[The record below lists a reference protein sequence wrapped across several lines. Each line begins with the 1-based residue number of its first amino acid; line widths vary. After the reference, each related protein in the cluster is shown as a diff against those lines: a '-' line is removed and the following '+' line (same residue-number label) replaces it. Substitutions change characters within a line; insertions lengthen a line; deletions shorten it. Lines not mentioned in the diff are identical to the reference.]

1 MLNRHEQQ
9 TNRGQSGYK
18 QGSLLSLTVKAY
30 LGGITALFVLAA
42 AAYLVIDA
50 REKKEIASHA
60 ASAEERLHNDIEMLL
75 RHYVER
81 VELLAAD
88 PHLAELVNDPAGREA
103 RQEDLAEMIN
113 AETVMLFARGEE
125 KGLVGPP
132 PLLSFSEL
140 DLVYEAEEGR
150 QARLEYHKLQDGD
163 SHLDLVRPFKQADAV
178 VGFVL
183 VRFDGAVFADA
194 VKHLAAAEARLELSQ
209 VLSDDSVETFLS
221 RGDAAVKANGRLNSA
236 SFDAA
241 DWRLSYWE
249 APNGWQILGMDWRSF
264 YWLTFVG
271 IVIVLALMMAV
282 FRRMMERAMSASAN
296 VLFGYVRDRLSGKW
310 MGKSYVTPLGELQP
324 TLNNLQNLNWSAAA
338 PAAPSAAAR
347 RSSALK
353 RSAAEASELGRKEF
367 ERAYVDILYQSK
379 DAIESVEG
387 GERHAP
393 GKVNDA
399 AADKGAPPERPT
411 VGPVT
416 ESVEISMAEA
426 AVAPAALEK
435 VPASIFRAYDIRGVV
450 GETLT
455 PAIAYQIGRAFGTE
469 AWECGEQSVVVG
481 RDGRLSS
488 ESLAEALI
496 KGLRE
501 SGRDVIDIGCVPTPV
516 VYFATHYLNARSAV
530 MVTGSHN
537 PSNYNGFKLVLQGE
551 ALAEEGIRQIHRR
564 IQSGDFS
571 IGEGSCTQQEL
582 IADYAARIQADV
594 RFERSL
600 RVVVDC
606 GNGVAAVVVPGQ
618 LRSMGCEV
626 IELCCEVDGEFPS
639 HHPDPSQP
647 VNLQGLIAAVKQHG
661 ADVGLAFD
669 GDGDRLGVVDSQ
681 GKIIWP
687 DRLLML
693 YARQLLK
700 QHPGARV
707 VYDVK
712 SSRHL
717 HRLIEQAGGQPLMW
731 KAGHSLMK
739 AKLKESGALLAGELS
754 GHVFFNDRWY
764 GFDDGLYAAVRLLEI
779 LSQDGRPSYAVFAE
793 LPDAL
798 STPEILVRMAEG
810 EHHKLMETLAREI
823 DLPEAQLILIDGVR
837 AEFKDGWGLVRAS
850 NTTPCLSFRFEAQN
864 EEALVHIQT
873 LFKLQLSRF
882 APQLELPF

>member
-1 MLNRHEQQ
+1 M
-9 TNRGQSGYK
+9 
-18 QGSLLSLTVKAY
+18 LSLAVRAC

-50 REKKEIASHA
+50 REKKDIASHA
-60 ASAEERLHNDIEMLL
+60 ATAKERLHNDIEMLL
-75 RHYVER
+75 KHYVER
-81 VELLAAD
+81 VDLLAAD
-88 PHLAELVNDPAGREA
+88 PKLVALVNDPAGREA
-103 RQEDLAEMIN
+103 RQEDLAEMID
-113 AETVMLFARGEE
+113 AETVTLFARGEE
-125 KGLVGPP
+125 KGLAGPYP
-132 PLLSFSEL
+132 QLSFSEL

-150 QARLEYHKLQDGD
+150 QPRLEYHTLQGGD
-163 SHLDLVRPFKQADAV
+163 SHLDLVRPFKRGGAV

-183 VRFDGAVFADA
+183 ARFDGAVFAEA
-194 VKHLAAAEARLELSQ
+194 VKRLAVAEARLELNQ

-221 RGDAAVKANGRLNSA
+221 WGDAAVKANGQLDRA

-249 APNGWQILGMDWRSF
+249 APSGWQILGMDWRSF
-264 YWLTFVG
+264 YWLTFIG

-282 FRRMMERAMSASAN
+282 FRRMMDRAMIASAN

-324 TLNNLQNLNWSAAA
+324 TLNNLQNLNWSTDA
-338 PAAPSAAAR
+338 PAAPPAAVR
-347 RSSALK
+347 KSSASK

-367 ERAYVDILYQSK
+367 ERAYADLLYQNK
-379 DAIESVEG
+379 DAIEIREG
-387 GERHAP
+387 GEKHVP
-393 GKVNDA
+393 GDVN
-399 AADKGAPPERPT
+399 DKGAPPERPKA
-411 VGPVT
+411 GPAG
-416 ESVEISMAEA
+416 EPAELGMAEA
-426 AVAPAALEK
+426 AAPPAALEE

-455 PAIAYQIGRAFGTE
+455 PDIAYQIGRAFGTE
-469 AWECGEQSVVVG
+469 AWERGEQSVVVG

-488 ESLAEALI
+488 ESLAKALI
-496 KGLRE
+496 KGLCE
-501 SGRDVIDIGCVPTPV
+501 SGRDVIDIGRVPTPV
-516 VYFATHYLNARSAV
+516 VYFATHYLNTRSAV

-537 PSNYNGFKLVLQGE
+537 PSTYNGFKLVLQGE

-564 IQSGDFS
+564 IQAADFS
-571 IGEGSCTQQEL
+571 VGEGSYMQQEL
-582 IADYAARIQADV
+582 ISDYAARIHADA
-594 RFERSL
+594 RFDRSL
-600 RVVVDC
+600 KVVVDC

-626 IELCCEVDGEFPS
+626 VELCCEVDGEFPS

-647 VNLQGLIAAVKQHG
+647 VNLQGLIAAVKQHE

-717 HRLIEQAGGQPLMW
+717 HRFIEQAGGRPLMW

-779 LSQDGRPSYAVFAE
+779 LSQDERPSHAVFAE

-798 STPEILVRMAEG
+798 GTPEILVRMAEG
-810 EHHKLMETLAREI
+810 EHHRLMEKLVREI

-864 EEALVHIQT
+864 EEALAHIQT